1 MRCLASR
8 EVKRVSTNLQQ
19 GGTHGSKE
27 TGKESSK
34 ETSKAALP
42 ETGRFVVQ
50 VGAYTDNAKLASV
63 RQKLSAAG
71 LNNYTQQITQNG
83 KQITRV
89 RLGPFSTRQQMEQA
103 AAKVKALGLP
113 VSTYSL

>member
-1 MRCLASR
+1 MIASR
-8 EVKRVSTNLQQ
+8 QTQEPKKEPQKDSK
-19 GGTHGSKE
+19 KE
-27 TGKESSK
+27 TSK